1 MRTADQ
7 RRTTKETDIF
17 VWLDLD
23 DTEGICD
30 VSTGVGFFDHVL
42 QLLAFHSGFGLRV
55 QADGDLDVDDHHT
68 IEDIGIVLGT
78 LFRQALGSRRGI
90 ARYGSFTLPMDET
103 LANVTLDISGR
114 PYLVYN
120 CSLSRDTIGTFSCE
134 MLEEFLR
141 AFAFNAGIT
150 LHVNVPYGTND
161 HHKAEAVFKA
171 LGRALKA
178 AVKLEGDA
186 VPSSK
191 GVLE

>member
-1 MRTADQ
+1 MRTAEE
-7 RRTTKETDIF
+7 RRTTKETDIY
-17 VWLDLD
+17 VWMDLD
-23 DTEGICD
+23 DTESRCD
-30 VSTGVGFFDHVL
+30 IQTGVGFFDHML
-42 QLLAFHSGFGLRV
+42 QLLSFHSGFGLV
-55 QADGDLDVDDHHT
+55 VKADGDLDVDDHHT
-68 IEDIGIVLGT
+68 IEDIGIVMGT
-78 LFRQALGSRRGI
+78 LFRQALGNRRGI

-120 CSLSRDTIGTFSCE
+120 CSLSRDSIGTFSCE

-150 LHVNVPYGTND
+150 LHVNVYYGTND
-161 HHKAEAVFKA
+161 HHKTEAVFKA

-178 AVKLEGDA
+178 AVKVEGDA